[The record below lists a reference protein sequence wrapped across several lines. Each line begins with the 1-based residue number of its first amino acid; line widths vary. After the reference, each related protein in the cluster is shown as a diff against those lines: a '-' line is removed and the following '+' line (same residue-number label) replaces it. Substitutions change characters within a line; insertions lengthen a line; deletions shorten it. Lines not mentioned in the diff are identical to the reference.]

1 MDDASLDDFLDG
13 GSDDPGAESGEK
25 ASGGSESPS
34 AEADE
39 TADEEPSQTPSETAD
54 ETADGEDAAV
64 GDGTVA
70 TESDGVPPAES
81 TFAWSSEPVACAACG
96 EAVQRRWR
104 GDGELVCRAC
114 KSW

>member
-13 GSDDPGAESGEK
+13 GSDDPGAESEEE
-25 ASGGSESPS
+25 ASDGSESPS
-34 AEADE
+34 GEADE
-39 TADEEPSQTPSETAD
+39 TADEGPSQTPSETAD
-54 ETADGEDAAV
+54 ETADGEDAAA
-64 GDGTVA
+64 GDGAVA

-104 GDGELVCRAC
+104 DDGELVCRAC